1 MTKGIERRS
10 SKLHRGR
17 QISRWGLLDL
27 GAGELLHLTTFTMC
41 LAALHKCG

>member
-17 QISRWGLLDL
+17 HNSRWGLLDL
-27 GAGELLHLTTFTMC
+27 GVEELLHLTTFTMC
-41 LAALHKCG
+41 LTTLHKCG